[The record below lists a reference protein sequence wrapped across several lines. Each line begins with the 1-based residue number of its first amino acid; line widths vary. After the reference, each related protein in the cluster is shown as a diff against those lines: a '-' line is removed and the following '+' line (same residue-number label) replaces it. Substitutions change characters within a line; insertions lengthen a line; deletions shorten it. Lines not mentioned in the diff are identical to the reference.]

1 MGTLWQDIRYGFR
14 MLLKSPGFTAM
25 AVLSLAISIGA
36 NTTIFSLVNAVL
48 LRPLPVAA
56 PERLV
61 NVHAVNPDGSSFHS
75 FSYPDY
81 VDYRDQSNVF
91 TGLAAY
97 TINTYSLNTGG
108 QSERIFGLVASENFF
123 AVLGVRPGIGRF
135 FTPEENRSM
144 NGEPVAVLS
153 HGYWQRRFS
162 GDASV
167 IGKTL
172 VLNGH
177 LYHVIGIAPPKFTGP
192 RVAFAPDIYVPVW
205 TQEVAIERGA
215 QWLRNRDGGSLEIV
229 GRLKAG
235 ATVEQAQAAL
245 STVAGRLTEQY
256 PDSHKGKG
264 VEVRRTN
271 TGLGQMENAVIGFM
285 SVLMAVVGLVLLIAC
300 ANVASM
306 SLARA
311 AMRRKEIAI
320 RLALGARRGRIIRQL
335 LTESVILFLLGGTA
349 GLLLAAWL
357 NDLLL
362 NFKPPVSFTLEL
374 DLGIDARVLCFTL
387 LVSLVTGVLFGLMPA
402 VQASRPDVLPALKDE
417 SASGSYRRS
426 RLLGAFVVGQ
436 VAVSLVLLVTTG
448 LFLRSL
454 QNARVLDPGFNPENV
469 FNASFDLSIQGY
481 QEERGRNFYGQLRE
495 RVMALPGVEAAG
507 FARQVPLGGNRMETG
522 INVAGLEPPAGRP
535 AFSTDFNVVSPG
547 YFPTLGINLL
557 RGRGFDDADR
567 EGAPRVAVINET
579 MARRYWPNEDAVGK
593 RFQMGT
599 RDAGEPLEI
608 VGVVKDG
615 KYLTLG
621 EDPLPFF
628 YLPFAQSYDAQMT
641 LHMRTAPDQA
651 ANVLAGLRREV
662 AAMDAG
668 VPLLDVM
675 PLTEAIGVS
684 LLPLKLAATVAGMFG
699 AVGLLLA
706 AIGLFGVVSFS
717 VARRTRE
724 IGIRMALGAQ
734 RTDVLKLVVGQGMRL
749 AGLGLGLGLLLSIA
763 LTRLLS
769 SLLYGIGATDAVT
782 FIGVAALLAVVALLA
797 SYLPARR
804 ATKVDPMIALR
815 YE

>member
-1 MGTLWQDIRYGFR
+1 MGTLLQDIRYGFR
-14 MLLKSPGFTAM
+14 MLLKSPGFTAV

-36 NTTIFSLVNAVL
+36 NTTIFSLVNAAL

-61 NVHAVNPDGSSFHS
+61 NVHATDPDGSSFHS

-81 VDYRDQSNVF
+81 LDYRDQGNVF
-91 TGLAAY
+91 DALAAY

-108 QSERIFGLVASENFF
+108 QSERVFGLVASENFF
-123 AVLGVRPGIGRF
+123 PALGVRPRIGRF
-135 FTPEENRSM
+135 FTPEENRSA

-153 HGYWQRRFS
+153 HGYWQRRFG
-162 GDASV
+162 GDTSV

-172 VLNGH
+172 VLNNH
-177 LYHVIGIAPPKFTGP
+177 PYQVIGIAPPKFTGP
-192 RVAFAPDIYVPVW
+192 RVAFAPDIYMPVW
-205 TQEVAIERGA
+205 TQEMAIPNGA
-215 QWLRNRDGGSLEIV
+215 EWLRNRDGGSLEIV

-235 ATVEQAQAAL
+235 ATLEQAQAAL
-245 STVAGRLTEQY
+245 SAVAGRLAEQY

-264 VEVRRTN
+264 VEVRPTN
-271 TGLGQMENAVIGFM
+271 TGLGQMEGPVIGFM
-285 SVLMAVVGLVLLIAC
+285 SVLMAVVALVLLIAC

-306 SLARA
+306 ALSRA

-362 NFKPPVSFTLEL
+362 KFKPPVSFTIEL

-387 LVSLVTGVLFGLMPA
+387 LVSLATGVIFGLMPA
-402 VQASRPDVLPALKDE
+402 IQASKPDVLPALKDE
-417 SASGSYRRS
+417 AANGSYRRS

-454 QNARVLDPGFNPENV
+454 QHARALDPGFNPERILNT
-469 FNASFDLSIQGY
+469 SFDLSIQGY
-481 QEERGRNFYGQLRE
+481 QEEKGRNFYGQLLE
-495 RVMALPGVEAAG
+495 RLRAMPGVEAASL
-507 FARQVPLGGNRMETG
+507 ARLVPLNGGNMQTG
-522 INVAGLEPPAGRP
+522 INVEGREPPDGRR
-535 AFSTDFNVVSPG
+535 ALYTDFNVVSPD
-547 YFPTLGINLL
+547 YFTTLGLNLL
-557 RGRGFDDADR
+557 RGRQFSEADR
-567 EGAPRVAVINET
+567 KGAPEVAVVNET
-579 MARRYWPNEDAVGK
+579 MARRYWPNDNAVGQ
-593 RFQMGT
+593 RFILGT
-599 RDAGEPLEI
+599 RAEGKPIEI

-615 KYLTLG
+615 KYRTLG
-621 EDPLPFF
+621 EDPLPYF
-628 YLPFAQSYDAQMT
+628 YVPFAQNYNAQMT
-641 LHMRTAPDQA
+641 LHIRTAPGQA
-651 ANVLAGLRREV
+651 ASVLAGVRQEI
-662 AAMDAG
+662 ASMDAS
-668 VPLLDVM
+668 VPVLDVM

-684 LLPLKLAATVAGMFG
+684 LLPLKLAASVAGLFG

-717 VARRTRE
+717 VAQRTRE

-734 RTDVLKLVVGQGMRL
+734 TVDVLKLVIGQGMRL
-749 AGLGLGLGLLLSIA
+749 ALIGVGLGLIISVA
-763 LTRLLS
+763 VTRLLA
-769 SLLYGIGATDAVT
+769 SLLYGIGATDALT
-782 FIGVAALLAVVALLA
+782 FIGVAALLALGIIQ
-797 SYLPARR
+797 
-804 ATKVDPMIALR
+804 K
-815 YE
+815 